1 MWPAGRVFETT
12 VLSSI
17 EARRDLF
24 LSLCGPRAHFFVKM
38 WPSNEFEFETPC
50 LKLDHNLIQIC
61 FDFEQEEVHS
71 VVGDVVK
78 QFMFATT
85 GNASDSPETKS
96 QFLRSITTSQ
106 NHRQVTISITFYEH
120 LLHPQIPKAQR
131 DIDDLTEF

>member
-1 MWPAGRVFETT
+1 MAQYCP
-12 VLSSI
+12 
-17 EARRDLF
+17 
-24 LSLCGPRAHFFVKM
+24 
-38 WPSNEFEFETPC
+38 
-50 LKLDHNLIQIC
+50 KLDLNLKEIC

-106 NHRQVTISITFYEH
+106 NHRQVTISNTFYEQ
-120 LLHPQIPKAQR
+120 LLHLQIPKVQK
-131 DIDDLTEF
+131 DTVDLTEFQGFWDLRVYELHV